1 MLRRSTIL
9 IVAQTRAV
17 ADAIVPWLD
26 PETYDV
32 VVVRS
37 FARAKVHLD
46 LQPDLLISELRL
58 GEYNGLHLA
67 LRGQSSGVPA
77 IVIGEPDRVL
87 EREAQKLA
95 ATYVRTT
102 EPLRDRVLLLV
113 PALLRQHASTRPVG
127 GALAWIRQSESEPA
141 STRVDGARAVKHS
154 QLYN

>member
-113 PALLRQHASTRPVG
+113 PALLRQHASRPAG

-141 STRVDGARAVKHS
+141 STRLDGVRAGKHS
-154 QLYN
+154 KPYN